1 MECKKQQS
9 ESLRYNS
16 LYITLLHVAYTA
28 LYRPHC
34 VFVARIT
41 IASTALTKARATA
54 RLWLSHMTHEPR

>member
-9 ESLRYNS
+9 ESLTDTTR
-16 LYITLLHVAYTA
+16 YITLLHVAYTA